1 MRNHPRPTVSG
12 PRREDG
18 YSLVELIISMGLMTV
33 VMAATLGGLSD
44 ATRANDAV
52 LNVTGMN
59 SAIRAGMDLVVR
71 DMLQVGSGLPP
82 GHVIDVPSGDGS
94 TPVRLPGPPGSAF
107 TLPAGTDIPAVLPL
121 PGAGPTV
128 NGVAT
133 DVLITLT
140 ADNTFLNVAL
150 SAMTNT
156 TVDIAAGPNLAA
168 GPDRVVPGQLMMLQ
182 KGSVTTLVQVT
193 NVDLPNRRLTFASGD
208 SLNLN
213 QTGAAAGNLTALN
226 AAAPANTASAVNI
239 SRVRMV
245 SYYIDADTDP
255 QHPRLVRR
263 INNGDPMTFDNTLG
277 NAVGMDI
284 ENLQFSFDLV
294 DGIGNPANVR
304 MDAADKAGTGRCAP
318 DMCVETQIRKVNI
331 ALTGRSQNA
340 VNSTNRAFR
349 NTLSSQVSFRGMAF
363 VDEYRTP
370 S

>member
-1 MRNHPRPTVSG
+1 MRNPTRPIVSTPRDE
-12 PRREDG
+12 RG
-18 YSLVELIISMGLMTV
+18 YSLIELIVSMGLMTV

-44 ATRANDAV
+44 ATKANDAV

-59 SAIRAGMDLVVR
+59 SAIRAGMDLLVR

-82 GHVIDVPSGDGS
+82 GHVIDVPSGAGA
-94 TPVRLPGPPGSAF
+94 TPILLPGPPGSAF
-107 TLPAGTDIPAVLPL
+107 TLPAGSTDIPAVLPL
-121 PGAGPTV
+121 PGAGPTIG
-128 NGVAT
+128 GVAT

-140 ADNTFLNVAL
+140 ADNTFLNMAL
-150 SAMTNT
+150 SAMTDT
-156 TVDIAAGPNLAA
+156 TVDIAAGPDLAT

-193 NVDLPNRRLTFASGD
+193 HVDLPNRRLTFADGD

-213 QTGAAAGNLTALN
+213 QSAAAAGNLTALN
-226 AAAPANTASAVNI
+226 AAEPANTASAANI

-263 INNGDPMTFDNTLG
+263 INNGHQTTFDNTLG

-304 MDAADKAGTGRCAP
+304 MDAADRAGTGRCAP
-318 DMCVETQIRKVNI
+318 ELCVETQIRKVNI

-340 VNSTNRAFR
+340 VNSTSRMFR

-370 S
+370 